1 MRYNVSVVWALLM
14 GGLTFAA
21 GPITALSANPVVA
34 APQIALGALLMPGLL
49 VAAMCGFFLP
59 GALVNAAFHYGL
71 CWLLLHFF
79 IRERRP
85 PEWRAGEKS
94 D

>member
-1 MRYNVSVVWALLM
+1 M

-21 GPITALSANPVVA
+21 GPITALSANPVLA
-34 APQIALGALLMPGLL
+34 APQIVLGVLLMPGLF

-59 GALVNAAFHYGL
+59 GALLNAVFHFGL
-71 CWLLLHFF
+71 CWLLFRLF
-79 IRERRP
+79 IREKPQR
-85 PEWRAGEKS
+85 EWRAGEKS